1 MLQSLRAPP
10 LHDAIRRQLKQYIL
24 AQGLRPGD
32 RLPTEEQIS
41 REIGVSRNVVREA
54 LRALESIGMIEAR
67 RGDGRFVRQFNFD
80 AILDNLAYAVYFDRH
95 SFDELMEVRG
105 ELETAFVGRASR
117 SLDESDVEAL
127 AEIVAAMRQKAAEG
141 EAFLPEDIAFHARI
155 FWKLGNQFLLRLF
168 DIFWKVSSALQSSGH
183 LLPPDRLSLNEVC
196 NHHAR
201 IVEALARRDEAAAR
215 DALQY
220 HFTYARAELKT
231 RLPATPEY
239 VADTAA
245 TVGQDGRGDALS
257 VILAPTDHE
266 TGPTARPRPSVQ
278 HQESIQ
284 FYRRKVNTRV
294 DRTSD

>member
-80 AILDNLAYAVYFDRH
+80 AILDNLAYAIYFDRH
-95 SFDELMEVRG
+95 SFDELMDVRA

-117 SLDESDVEAL
+117 SLNESDVEAL
-127 AEIVAAMRQKAAEG
+127 AEIVGAMRQKAAEG
-141 EAFLPEDIAFHARI
+141 EAFLPEDMAFHARV
-155 FWKLGNQFLLRLF
+155 FWRLGNQFLLRLF

-196 NHHAR
+196 DHHAR
-201 IVEALARRDEAAAR
+201 IVDALARRDEAAAR

-220 HFTYARAELKT
+220 HFAYARAEMKT
-231 RLPATPEY
+231 RLPAMAGY
-239 VADTAA
+239 VADTTA
-245 TVGQDGRGDALS
+245 TVGQDGCGEALS
-257 VILAPTDHE
+257 VIFASEGHE
-266 TGPTARPRPSVQ
+266 IGPTARLKSNLQ
-278 HQESIQ
+278 DQESAQ
-284 FYRRKVNTRV
+284 SYGRKVEARV